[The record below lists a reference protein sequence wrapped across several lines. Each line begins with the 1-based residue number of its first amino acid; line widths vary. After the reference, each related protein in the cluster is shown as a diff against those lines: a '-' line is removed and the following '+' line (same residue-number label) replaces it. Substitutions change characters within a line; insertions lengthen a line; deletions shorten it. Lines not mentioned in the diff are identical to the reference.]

1 MWPDHFQRE
10 VPAGNCIPNS
20 KSLDVCK
27 SHDRR
32 RALDKVF
39 ARLTVAGEGIA
50 RHENAIDRHDTVKC
64 LQRPAVVVIGVSDK
78 HRVEVEYTLPGKCLL
93 EELVVVSRVDENCRP
108 FTPHEERVS
117 LRDVEHDDLAWP
129 EKRKNN
135 NESNSAR
142 AGR

>member
-10 VPAGNCIPNS
+10 VPADNCIPNS
-20 KSLDVCK
+20 KRRDVCK

-32 RALDKVF
+32 RAFDEAL

-50 RHENAIDRHDTVKC
+50 CHENAIDCHDTAKC
-64 LQRPAVVVIGVSDK
+64 LQRPAMIVISVSDK
-78 HRVEVEYTLPGKCLL
+78 HRVEVEYALPGKRLL
-93 EELVVVSRVDENCRP
+93 EERVVVSRVNENCRP

-117 LRDVEHDDLAWP
+117 LRDVEHDDLAWH
-129 EKRKNN
+129 EKRSND